1 MINSHGLSPSHAHL
15 RELPIGLFDSGV
27 GGMTVLRAMREQL
40 PNESFLYLGDT
51 ARMPYG
57 TKSVETVRRYALEA
71 AAALTARGIKLLVIA
86 CNTATAAAL
95 PLLREAH
102 PEIDVVGVVEPGAE
116 AACRATKS
124 GHIAVIATRGTIRGR
139 AYEEAILRRM
149 PEARISALPC
159 PLFVPMA
166 EDGLTSG
173 PLAEGMAARYLDPIF
188 RDPRE
193 QGLEV
198 PDTLVL
204 ACTHFPLLRGA
215 ISRVAGEGVTLVDSA
230 SNTAREVRRLLMEKH
245 LARGAGT
252 SAGMPLCPGSVR
264 FLTTDD
270 VPRFTRLGE
279 LFLNMSIAPCTVEQ
293 VEL

>member
-124 GHIAVIATRGTIRGR
+124 GHIAVIAPSGTIRGR

-149 PEARISALPC
+149 PDAGCMRAAPFTTFTPEETPG
-159 PLFVPMA
+159 LFY
-166 EDGLTSG
+166 GNNLS
-173 PLAEGMAARYLDPIF
+173 
-188 RDPRE
+188 
-193 QGLEV
+193 
-198 PDTLVL
+198 
-204 ACTHFPLLRGA
+204 
-215 ISRVAGEGVTLVDSA
+215 
-230 SNTAREVRRLLMEKH
+230 
-245 LARGAGT
+245 
-252 SAGMPLCPGSVR
+252 
-264 FLTTDD
+264 
-270 VPRFTRLGE
+270 
-279 LFLNMSIAPCTVEQ
+279 TVSKR
-293 VEL
+293 